1 MSDVTGIL
9 HEVYGGK
16 SYDLR
21 LTMGGIGSLQAQ
33 YGNNIAG
40 LLDGTAGDIPNF
52 NALIALVS
60 LSLQKGS
67 GMDAEAADGLADD
80 MLTKDVGL
88 ATRIITAAFPS
99 ASGNAKKPRKAA

>member
-1 MSDVTGIL
+1 MADLTGTI
-9 HEVYGGK
+9 HEVYDGK

-21 LTMGGIGSLQAQ
+21 LTMGVIGSLQAQ
-33 YGNNIAG
+33 YGNSIAG

-52 NALIALVS
+52 NALIDLVS
-60 LSLQKGS
+60 LALQKGS
-67 GMDAEAADGLADD
+67 GLEKEVADVLADD

-88 ATRIITAAFPS
+88 ATRIISAAFPS